1 MKKIFIAMLLGLSTL
16 FASFDINSATKEDLI
31 KIKGIGIKKATALI
45 EYRKTHKI
53 KNLDELVN
61 IKGFGKKLVQKI
73 KTHVKN
79 FK

>member
-45 EYRKTHKI
+45 EYRKTHTI

-73 KTHVKN
+73 KTHIKN